1 MDFSGSFD
9 AYVPRLPGLTLLATP
24 SNSDSPAPLRLPS
37 PPRSPDPSPRP
48 SPGPFRSGRRGARA
62 APPYLCTDS
71 CQMDHRHIYPR
82 SSRCTRR
89 RSSSRASIS
98 RASRPPSPRRGFA
111 RRPPPR
117 PTGNRRPPFPNFHT
131 QRMSPPIRPLFPSR
145 LVVVTIIDNVVA
157 DVASFSS

>member
-1 MDFSGSFD
+1 MDFSSSLD
-9 AYVPRLPGLTLLATP
+9 ALVPRLPGLTLLATP
-24 SNSDSPAPLRLPS
+24 TNSASPPRLRLPS

-48 SPGPFRSGRRGARA
+48 SPGPIRRGRRGARA
-62 APPYLCTDS
+62 SPLY
-71 CQMDHRHIYPR
+71 
-82 SSRCTRR
+82 TRR
-89 RSSSRASIS
+89 RSPLRASPY
-98 RASRPPSPRRGFA
+98 RVSRPPSPRRASA

-117 PTGNRRPPFPNFHT
+117 STGNRRPPFPNFHT